1 MGRRSTSRRE
11 VPSVHGCS
19 GTTAPASNAGTIIA
33 AAIDASLFISRLRS
47 SPRFPQVL
55 QAEANTNS
63 RWSTLKAESVL
74 PAGSSGLDLRD
85 ISRENERIGSVDRS
99 LLQPALMASGAELL
113 APSSPREPRYIS
125 ATSIRP
131 SLMRSRNRIRKS
143 PRHWLTLLTAHRWKA
158 CSKRALAAWEA
169 WTCWSIMLVSLGL
182 RHRLR

>member
-55 QAEANTNS
+55 QAEANTDS
-63 RWSTLKAESVL
+63 RWSTLKAEFVL

-85 ISRENERIGSVDRS
+85 ISRENE
-99 LLQPALMASGAELL
+99 LQPALMASGAELL